1 MVRNTKRYNS
11 KKSKKTKRHVS
22 KKSRKLR
29 KTMKKIFKGGNVDT
43 LGSADFNPNLAYD
56 SKQNGGRNV
65 GANCNDPN
73 YSIYNTRTLT
83 LFPYK
88 PN

>member
-1 MVRNTKRYNS
+1 MVRSTKRYNS
-11 KKSKKTKRHVS
+11 KKSKKTKRHIS
-22 KKSRKLR
+22 KKSRKIR
-29 KTMKKIFKGGNVDT
+29 KTTKKILRGGNVDT